1 MNFVERIAKWVGVDV
16 TAANRPE
23 LVNLRATM
31 EVARASKRAEEYQE
45 SLQAFD
51 RAAVL
56 ADEIGDVMS
65 MSVIRLHRADILT
78 RLGKFEDAQ
87 TLINMVMNDGEG
99 IFPTAPRAYAKVAQG
114 VLQMARGEYEAA
126 RVTLEDAR
134 STAAKAKSPGAEGR
148 ALGYLANNY
157 LHEGNASYATHLL
170 REALPKLNLAGDL
183 ELSAL
188 FIGQLGSALEASG
201 DHGEAD
207 TLYSRGLR
215 LAEQMNARGDLR
227 RINMALAK
235 RALETGRYAESYNH
249 YEKALQ
255 YTDDDAPERTGA
267 LRNVATACLYLDKG
281 QDALVYAERAYAL
294 QPDDPA
300 IRGTLGVILQ
310 SVGRPEDALPHL
322 QAAMDPAAP
331 DFDTYRALA
340 AAQVDAGEKTKG
352 LKTLETALDLAR
364 KADLPLESARTL
376 RDIGHIHARE
386 ERLPE
391 AIKVWTSALELYEA
405 ENIYAQA
412 ARLLCDIA
420 TARLQ
425 IGQTVRAYRDYE
437 QALML
442 INSVDDLATRGVV
455 LSNAAT
461 VYIER
466 GDMETAEAFFTE
478 AIQIAQKTHDTTAE
492 ATRRGNFGWFLLST
506 GRYERAKT
514 ALQLAL
520 ELSERLALK
529 LPVAVQTSNLA
540 QAASGLGDNEAAAKL
555 HLRAVE
561 MADDLDS
568 PHWRSTILTNYAQ
581 WLASVG
587 RSGEA
592 RTLLAEAL
600 ATAEAAQNSEALWR
614 ASIEIAKIDG
624 RSDPAASASA
634 LLPIINA
641 LRSQGNRRLLA
652 DALTVLSQLT
662 AAEHRLED
670 ANRLWDE
677 AHKLYSALDHPSKR
691 LEPAWLYPTDAE
703 ETHP

>member
-16 TAANRPE
+16 TAVNRPE
-23 LVNLRATM
+23 LVNFRATM
-31 EVARASKRAEEYQE
+31 EVARAAKRGEEYHE
-45 SLQAFD
+45 SLAAFD
-51 RAAVL
+51 RAAML

-65 MSVIRLHRADILT
+65 LSVIRLHRADILT
-78 RLGKFEDAQ
+78 RLGRFEDAQ
-87 TLINMVMNDGEG
+87 TLIDLVLNDGDG
-99 IFPTAPRAYAKVAQG
+99 LYPTAPRAYAKVANG
-114 VLQMARGEYEAA
+114 VLQMARGEYETA
-126 RVTLEDAR
+126 RLTLEDAR
-134 STAAKAKSPGAEGR
+134 STAVKAKSPGAEGR
-148 ALGYLANNY
+148 ALGYLANTY

-170 REALPKLNLAGDL
+170 REALPKLNMAGDL

-188 FIGQLGSALEASG
+188 FIGQLGNALAASG
-201 DHGEAD
+201 DTAEAD

-235 RALETGRYAESYNH
+235 RALEMGRYAESYNH
-249 YEKALQ
+249 YERALQ
-255 YTDDDAPERTGA
+255 YTDEDAPERAAA
-267 LRNVATACLYLDKG
+267 LRDVATACLYLDKG

-294 QPDDPA
+294 RPDNPA

-310 SVGRPEDALPHL
+310 SIGRPADALPHL
-322 QAAMDPAAP
+322 QAAMNPAAP

-340 AAQVDAGEKTKG
+340 AAQIDAGDTAEG
-352 LKTLETALDLAR
+352 LQTLETALDLAR
-364 KADLPLESARTL
+364 KADLPLETARTL
-376 RDIGHIHARE
+376 RDIGHIHAQSRH
-386 ERLPE
+386 LQD
-391 AIKVWTSALELYEA
+391 AIKAWTGALELYESQ
-405 ENIYAQA
+405 NVYAQA

-425 IGQTVRAYRDYE
+425 IGQNVRAYRDYE

-466 GDMETAEAFFTE
+466 GDVETAEAFFTE

-520 ELSERLALK
+520 ELSERLGLK
-529 LPVAVQTSNLA
+529 LPIAVQTSNLA
-540 QAASGLGDNEAAAKL
+540 QTASALGDNDAASKL

-561 MADDLDS
+561 MAEALGS
-568 PHWRSTILTNYAQ
+568 PQWRSTIRTNYAQ
-581 WLASVG
+581 WLISVN
-587 RSGEA
+587 RMDEA
-592 RTLLAEAL
+592 RPILTNVLEIAQ
-600 ATAEAAQNSEALWR
+600 TAQNSEVLWR
-614 ASIEIAKIDG
+614 ATIELAKIDG
-624 RSDPAASASA
+624 RASPAKAAA
-634 LLPIINA
+634 DLLPLVST

-652 DALTVLSQLT
+652 DALTTLSQL
-662 AAEHRLED
+662 AAVQRRLEE

-677 AHKLYSALDHPSKR
+677 AHKIYSVLDHPSKR
-691 LEPAWLYPTDAE
+691 LEPVWLYPSDSEASRS
-703 ETHP
+703 

>member
-23 LVNLRATM
+23 VVNFRATM
-31 EVARASKRAEEYQE
+31 EVARAAKRAEDYHE
-45 SLQAFD
+45 SLAAFD
-51 RAAVL
+51 RAATL

-65 MSVIRLHRADILT
+65 LSVIRLHRADILT

-87 TLINMVMNDGEG
+87 TLIEMVLNDGDG
-99 IFPTAPRAYAKVAQG
+99 MFPTAPRAYAKVAKGVMQIAQG
-114 VLQMARGEYEAA
+114 EFEAA

-134 STAAKAKSPGAEGR
+134 STATKAKSPGAEGR
-148 ALGYLANNY
+148 ALGYLAGTY

-170 REALPKLNLAGDL
+170 REALPKLNMAGDL

-188 FIGQLGSALEASG
+188 FIGQLGNALAASG
-201 DHGEAD
+201 DTAEAD

-235 RALETGRYAESYNH
+235 RALEMGRYAESYNH

-255 YTDDDAPERTGA
+255 YTDEDAPERATA
-267 LRNVATACLYLDKG
+267 LRDVATACLYLDKG

-294 QPDDPA
+294 QPDNAA

-310 SVGRPEDALPHL
+310 SVGRPADALPHL
-322 QAAMDPAAP
+322 QAAMNPAAP
-331 DFDTYRALA
+331 DYDTYRALA
-340 AAQVDAGEKTKG
+340 AAQVDAGETTGG
-352 LKTLETALDLAR
+352 LTTLEAALDLAR
-364 KADLPLESARTL
+364 KADMPLEAARTL

-386 ERLPE
+386 QRLAE
-391 AIKVWTSALELYEA
+391 AIKAWTSALELYESQ
-405 ENIYAQA
+405 NVYAQA

-425 IGQTVRAYRDYE
+425 TGQTVRAYRDYE

-466 GDMETAEAFFTE
+466 GDLETAEAFFTE

-492 ATRRGNFGWFLLST
+492 ATRRGNFGWFLLNT

-520 ELSERLALK
+520 ELSERLGLK
-529 LPVAVQTSNLA
+529 LPTAVQTSNLA
-540 QAASGLGDNEAAAKL
+540 QTASALGDNDAAEKL
-555 HLRAVE
+555 HLRAIE
-561 MADDLDS
+561 MADGLDL
-568 PHWRSTILTNYAQ
+568 PQWRSTIRTNYAQ

-587 RSGEA
+587 RVEEA
-592 RTLLAEAL
+592 RSHLTDAL
-600 ATAEAAQNSEALWR
+600 AMAQTAHNNEALWR
-614 ASIEIAKIDG
+614 ATIELAKLDG
-624 RSDPAASASA
+624 RADPVKAAADVLA
-634 LLPIINA
+634 VVNA
-641 LRSQGNRRLLA
+641 VRGQGNRRLLA
-652 DALTVLSQLT
+652 DALTALSQLT
-662 AAEHRLED
+662 AAQNRLED

-691 LEPAWLYPTDAE
+691 LEPAWLYPTDSE
-703 ETHP
+703 GSRP